1 MVRLSAWTTV
11 SDSSDGHFPMKY
23 AAIASA
29 ALLTACATSP
39 GTDSEGSPLK
49 VQGQLVH
56 LDRMAMPAPATALF
70 QLRAFTSDGVEVIA
84 TSEDSLGG
92 RQVPIPFVIAAPGRE
107 GGTAEVVELRAAV
120 ELDGRI
126 IRASEP
132 VPIFARSGAVDV
144 GEIML
149 QQFNALSFGIAFDC
163 GGTEVMLGEFGEHPV
178 MRVGV
183 EQFSMRQTRSASGVR
198 YEAAGDPATVLHT
211 KGSDAVASV
220 RGDTLG
226 ECKMA
231 LEPALPFRATGNEPP
246 WIVTIDGDTL
256 TLTTEY
262 GARTRILQLLD
273 TDQSGTVTRYRAADG
288 QLALVMTAG
297 RGVCHDSMS
306 GMPHPYSV
314 DLASAQGVLRGC
326 GGNPIELLAGHEW
339 EVTRLDDVVPLSGSR
354 ITLRFFPE
362 DGRVAGG
369 ASCNRYN
376 ASFDLTGETLGFS
389 RAASTMM
396 ACSEPLMSQEQN
408 FHRVLSGINAF
419 DVDGAG
425 MLELIGSEG
434 RLFARPLPVED

>member
-1 MVRLSAWTTV
+1 MRPIIPYPCLAT
-11 SDSSDGHFPMKY
+11 
-23 AAIASA
+23 
-29 ALLTACATSP
+29 LLTLALTGCATLDGATGEARLDLS
-39 GTDSEGSPLK
+39 
-49 VQGQLVH
+49 GQLVH
-56 LDRMAMPAPATALF
+56 LDRMAMPAQAMAL
-70 QLRAFTSDGVEVIA
+70 LELGVFRSGGFEVIA
-84 TSEDSLGG
+84 RSEESLGG
-92 RQVPIPFVIAAPGRE
+92 RQVPIPFTIAAPARD
-107 GGTAEVVELRAAV
+107 GGTAEVVELRAAI

-132 VPIFARSGAVDV
+132 VPVFARSGELDL

-149 QQFNALSFGIAFDC
+149 QQFNALSFGTAFDC
-163 GGTEVMLGEFGEHPV
+163 GGTEVMFGEIGAHPV

-183 EQFSMRQTRSASGVR
+183 EQFPMRQTRSASGLR

-211 KGSDAVASV
+211 KGTDAVVSV

-226 ECKMA
+226 ECRVA
-231 LEPALPFRATGNEPP
+231 LEPVLPFRATGNEPP
-246 WIVTIDGDTL
+246 WIARIDGDAL
-256 TLTTEY
+256 TLVSEY
-262 GARTRILQLLD
+262 GARTRTVQLLD
-273 TDQSGTVTRYRAADG
+273 THQSGPVTRYRAADR
-288 QLALVMTAG
+288 QLALVMTAS
-297 RGVCHDSMS
+297 RSVCHDSMS
-306 GMPHPYSV
+306 GMPYPYSV

-326 GGNPIELLAGHEW
+326 GGNPMDLLASKEW
-339 EVTRLDDVVPLSGSR
+339 EITRLDDAVPVSGSR

-376 ASFDLTGETLGFS
+376 AAFQLTGEKLNFS

-396 ACSEPLMSQEQN
+396 ACPEPLMRQERE

-434 RLFARPLPVED
+434 RMLARPLPIED

>member
-1 MVRLSAWTTV
+1 MRPTIPYGYLATLL
-11 SDSSDGHFPMKY
+11 PL
-23 AAIASA
+23 
-29 ALLTACATSP
+29 ALAGCATMDGPTGEARLDLS
-39 GTDSEGSPLK
+39 
-49 VQGQLVH
+49 GQLVH
-56 LDRMAMPAPATALF
+56 LDRMAMPAQAMAL
-70 QLRAFTSDGVEVIA
+70 LELGAFRSDGFEVIA
-84 TSEDSLGG
+84 RSEDVLGG
-92 RQVPIPFVIAAPGRE
+92 RQVPIPFTITAPARDGS
-107 GGTAEVVELRAAV
+107 TAEVVELRAAV
-120 ELDGRI
+120 QLDGRI

-132 VPIFARSGAVDV
+132 VPVFARSGEVDV

-149 QQFNALSFGIAFDC
+149 RQFNALSFGTAFDC
-163 GGTEVMLGEFGEHPV
+163 GGTEVMFGEIGAHPV
-178 MRVGV
+178 MRVGI

-211 KGSDAVASV
+211 KGADALVSV

-226 ECKMA
+226 ECKMT
-231 LEPALPFRATGNEPP
+231 LEPARPFRATGNEPP
-246 WIVTIDGDTL
+246 WIVAIEGDTL
-256 TLTTEY
+256 SLITGY
-262 GARTRILQLLD
+262 GAHTRTVQLLD
-273 TDQSGTVTRYRAADG
+273 THQSGSVTRYRASDG
-288 QLALVMTAG
+288 ALALVMTAS
-297 RGVCHDSMS
+297 RSVCHDSMS
-306 GMPHPYSV
+306 GMPHPYAV

-339 EVTRLDDVVPLSGSR
+339 EITLLDDAVPLSGSR

-376 ASFDLTGETLGFS
+376 AAFELTGENLSFS
-389 RAASTMM
+389 QAASTMM
-396 ACSEPLMSQEQN
+396 ACPEPLMTQESD